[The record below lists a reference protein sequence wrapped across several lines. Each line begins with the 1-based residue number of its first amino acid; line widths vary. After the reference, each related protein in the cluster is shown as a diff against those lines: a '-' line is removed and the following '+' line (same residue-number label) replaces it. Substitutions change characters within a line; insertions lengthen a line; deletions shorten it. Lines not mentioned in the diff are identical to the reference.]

1 MMSRNYEKLFPVL
14 EELNVG
20 FVAFSSLANGV
31 LSGAYNANSS
41 FERGTDYRADMPQF
55 TPQAFE
61 ENSGLFELLH
71 DLAES
76 KNATL
81 AQISL
86 AWMLCK
92 KSYIVPIPGSRKL
105 SRLQENAKAADI
117 YLSAEEVLSI
127 DEALENLICRPF
139 LADTDKMTDC
149 QNLLTL
155 YQY

>member
-20 FVAFSSLANGV
+20 FVAFLSLVNGV

-76 KNATL
+76 KNATP

-127 DEALENLICRPF
+127 DEALENTHMSSVFGGHR
-139 LADTDKMTDC
+139 
-149 QNLLTL
+149 
-155 YQY
+155 